1 MSSNHL
7 YNCLNCGR
15 QYNPAVLKKCP
26 VCQTAHLQSIP
37 PAAAPSPSS
46 VSQANAPASYT
57 GSSQAPAIPSAW
69 SNAKSSYAYS
79 AASSAKTVD
88 SYGKV
93 IQVVGY
99 ILSILTFI
107 FFTFIWGPESD
118 LKFYGFLLG
127 VIAGAL
133 TAWIYQVIGALYRM
147 IANYILFRTTQ

>member
-37 PAAAPSPSS
+37 PDAAPSSAS
-46 VSQANAPASYT
+46 VTQSNTPASNMGTSQA
-57 GSSQAPAIPSAW
+57 SSSPTAW
-69 SNAKSSYAYS
+69 SSSKSNYAFS
-79 AASSAKTVD
+79 AATSARTVD
-88 SYGKV
+88 SYGRV

-99 ILSILTFI
+99 ILSVLTFI
-107 FFTFIWGPESD
+107 FFTFIWGPD
-118 LKFYGFLLG
+118 FDMKFYGFVLG
-127 VIAGAL
+127 IFGAAL

-147 IANYILFRTTQ
+147 IANYVLFRTTQ

>member
-15 QYNPAVLKKCP
+15 QFNPTVLKKCP
-26 VCQTAHLQSIP
+26 VCQTAHLQSIAP
-37 PAAAPSPSS
+37 DAAPSLHSATQSNAPSS
-46 VSQANAPASYT
+46 NSVNSIGVVTPK
-57 GSSQAPAIPSAW
+57 AW
-69 SNAKSSYAYS
+69 SVSKSRYATS
-79 AASSAKTVD
+79 ASSSAETVD

-99 ILSILTFI
+99 IFSILTFV

-127 VIAGAL
+127 IVVGAL